1 MCTLV
6 LYFHV
11 FSEYPIVIGANRD
24 EFLTRPSL
32 PPLQLGSDPWVYGGQ
47 DLMAGGTWLGI
58 NEYGLA
64 AAILNR
70 RTPVS
75 PDPRRRS
82 RGLLCLD
89 ALQHP
94 SASTALE
101 SILQQQAVPY
111 NPFSLVLADRT
122 VAYIV
127 YPDPDE
133 RLQVEQINPGVH
145 LLTNLSLNDS
155 ACPRVTRFSSRFQ
168 SVGQS
173 GNDPLSLPELFTHMQ
188 GLLSHH
194 EPTQDPRANL
204 CLHLDSYGTC
214 SSTLLAYSQAEHRYT
229 YYFAPGPPC
238 QVAYSEIRL
247 PPGARASHPPSTT

>member
-6 LYFHV
+6 LYFQV

-24 EFLTRPSL
+24 ELLTRPSA
-32 PPLQLGSDPWVYGGQ
+32 PPTLLGSNPWVYGGQ
-47 DLMAGGTWLGI
+47 DLLAGGTWLGI

-70 RTPVS
+70 QAPGS

-89 ALQHP
+89 VLQHS
-94 SASTALE
+94 SASTALQ
-101 SILQQQAVPY
+101 SIFRQQTVQY
-111 NPFSLVLADRT
+111 DPFSLVIADHA
-122 VAYIV
+122 VAYVV
-127 YPDPDE
+127 YPAPYGK
-133 RLQVEQINPGVH
+133 LQVQLITPGVH

-168 SVGQS
+168 AVGQN
-173 GNDPLSLPELFTHMQ
+173 GNDHFSLPILFIQMQ
-188 GLLSHH
+188 RLLSHH
-194 EPTQDPRANL
+194 EPAQDPRANL
-204 CLHLDSYGTC
+204 CLHFDNYGTC
-214 SSTLLAYSQAEHRYT
+214 SSTLLAYSQPEQRYT

-238 QVAYSEIRL
+238 QVAYSEVRL
-247 PPGARASHPPSTT
+247 PLGARASHPPSTT